1 MVKYETLSD
10 NPNLVR
16 AYSDKSMKIHGGEP
30 EADYDEAIDPESAGR
45 IYKETNIPISNTSG
59 GGSGTSTDD
68 DAEATVEDYQ
78 AALKSLG
85 VNVDE
90 KETA

>member
-1 MVKYETLSD
+1 MVKYETLE
-10 NPNLVR
+10 NGFVK
-16 AYSDKSMKIHGGEP
+16 AYSDAGYYIRGGNP
-30 EADYDEAIDPESAGR
+30 EGNYATAVDPASSGR
-45 IYKETNIPISNTSG
+45 IYKETDIKIETNDETAPDG
-59 GGSGTSTDD
+59 

-78 AALKSLG
+78 NALKSLG

>member
-1 MVKYETLSD
+1 MVKYETLA
-10 NPNLVR
+10 NGFVK
-16 AYSDKSMKIHGGEP
+16 AYSDAGYYIRGGNP
-30 EADYDEAIDPESAGR
+30 EGNYATAVDPASAGR
-45 IYKETNIPISNTSG
+45 IYKETDIKIETNDETAPDG
-59 GGSGTSTDD
+59 

-78 AALKSLG
+78 TALKSLG